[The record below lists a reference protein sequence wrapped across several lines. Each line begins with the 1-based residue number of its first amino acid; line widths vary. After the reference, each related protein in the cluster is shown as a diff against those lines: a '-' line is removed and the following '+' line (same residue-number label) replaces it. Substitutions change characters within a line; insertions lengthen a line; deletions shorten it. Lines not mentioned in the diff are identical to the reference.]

1 MGVQVMVR
9 RVRLLLALGVLAALL
24 LTSVAPAAAG
34 GRKVFDSSL
43 VPIPTGGLVLD
54 GVAGGAVPWSID
66 EGRAT
71 LTADGR
77 LHVEVQGL
85 VVTAS
90 GTNPSTTGRA
100 AVVCAGAVVAMT
112 DAVPF
117 STGGNAE
124 IDAQVTVPSP
134 CLDLAVL
141 FLNGAGTR
149 WFAVTGL

>member
-1 MGVQVMVR
+1 MFR
-9 RVRLLLALGVLAALL
+9 RIRFALALGLIGALL
-24 LTSVAPAAAG
+24 LTSVGSAAAG

-43 VPIPTGGLVLD
+43 AAIPTGGLVLD
-54 GVAGGAVPWSID
+54 GVTGGGVPWSID

-90 GTNPSTTGRA
+90 GVNPSPTGRA

-117 STGGNAE
+117 STAGDAE
-124 IDAQVTVPSP
+124 VDAQVDVASP

-149 WFAVTGL
+149 WFAVTGF

>member
-1 MGVQVMVR
+1 MFRRARFALSLGVLGA
-9 RVRLLLALGVLAALL
+9 LLLA
-24 LTSVAPAAAG
+24 SVGPAAAG
-34 GRKVFDSSL
+34 GRKIFDSSL

-54 GVAGGAVPWSID
+54 GVTGGGVPWSID
-66 EGRAT
+66 EGTAT
-71 LTADGR
+71 ITAGGR

-85 VVTAS
+85 VVTAT

-100 AVVCAGAVVAMT
+100 AVVCAGTVVAMT

-117 STGGNAE
+117 SAAGDAE
-124 IDAQVTVPSP
+124 VDATVSIPSP